1 MDYGVSLEINNNK
14 AAGRIGNSLTAVE
27 NDKSREGLAY
37 LTPGKR
43 ITGTVVSVD
52 KQVTLDFDGHRVTT
66 SKELMKNAAI
76 GDRKTFEVIKATCT
90 EIELKLLE
98 GSLEVLR
105 QTIKA
110 ISVKEKDLEAVLA
123 QKKQAT
129 KQTEKEKAVREAIDK
144 LEEIST
150 KFTEQDYI
158 ALEEEGFAAEAM
170 PIQGLYIAIDR
181 VKKGSKGAQSWKGI
195 LGDTASVTKVFDAQ
209 LKARLKEENLPV
221 SKQNLDRIKKTLT
234 LSDTITKMDDRA
246 MKYLILRDEEPT
258 IDNIYKAY
266 YSGSSRYPEARTEL
280 TATQWK
286 ELEGQVEEVLRS
298 SGYEVNTEN
307 MADARWL
314 LENELPLN
322 EKTFRYRKELEDI
335 KANTDTNMVLDRIF
349 EGMKNGTA
357 PGDIP
362 LASQNIPD
370 LEQSITKVHSIG
382 KEAVAYAIKEKLTLN
397 IKNLAAVQEDINTG
411 RLTLKSA
418 EPEDAKVPEVNA
430 PKFQNE
436 RIEQGRELQD
446 KDYEYRENSPDH
458 QEYEEV
464 KAQRQLE
471 EIRLRMSLE
480 AASRLEKK
488 GIHVETERLEKVVEE
503 LKRLEDS
510 YYKRLLSEAE
520 AADTPEAIQLLRST
534 TEGVEQLKYL
544 PAAVLGA
551 TLIERRTQTIPDLIS
566 SGAKLITDYAKS
578 GTAYETLATVPN
590 AQYGDSI
597 LKAFSNISSLLAELN
612 LEDTQANQRAVRIL
626 GYNRMDITKEAIDQA
641 KAYDME
647 VTTLI
652 KNLHP
657 AVTVRMIKE
666 GLDPLSMPIGE
677 LNTAIDRMKEEQGI
691 TSEDKFSN
699 YLHKL
704 ERENGISPQ
713 ERNAYIGIYRLLYN
727 VEKSDGAAL
736 GALLKANQEVTLSH
750 LLTAVQTG
758 RRGSVSAVIN
768 DEFGMLTEVERDRES
783 IADQLKGFLHT
794 PEEIQED
801 STTEEEQREATRDY
815 LNRVV
820 KQLTEEISPAKLKD
834 MQPSEA
840 MTAVSQAG
848 PMTTSSVVN
857 ADDGPWDSIKNIPI
871 EKLLEQLQKL
881 PEKEESAGDQYTQK
895 VLEIRELCKN
905 SEQSLRFLN
914 DFQMAGSPQNIMI
927 ANQILSNGVSPIV
940 RLMKKQNEN
949 NSENKENKLKDLNEI
964 SDTLIDKSSMNEV
977 YNNLETQAKEALTR
991 ECSSEIIDSN
1001 RLSELR
1007 AIGRQLTFL
1016 KNMASKEFYQIP
1028 IETKNGITN
1037 MNLTILR
1044 GSETTGKVSV
1054 TVWSKELG
1062 DIKAELS
1069 LKEYMLKGY
1078 IVCDNRN
1085 GLQRLQAKA
1094 EEIEKAAKT
1103 SNLNLKQLDFAI
1115 IGKESDNYIY
1125 QNPQELGHS
1134 SSKDYSTERALYRLA
1149 KAIIQTVRLAE
1160 NNEEAT

>member
-1 MDYGVSLEINNNK
+1 MNYSVSLEINNKK
-14 AAGRIGNSLTAVE
+14 AAGRSSNSPIAVE

-52 KQVTLDFDGHRVTT
+52 KQVTLDFDGHKVTT
-66 SKELMKNAAI
+66 SKDVMKNAVL
-76 GDRKTFEVIKATCT
+76 GDRKTFEVIKATGS

-98 GSLEVLR
+98 GSLKALR

-110 ISVKEKDLEAVLA
+110 ISVKEKDWETVLA

-129 KQTEKEKAVREAIDK
+129 KQTEKEKAVREALDK

-158 ALEEEGFAAEAM
+158 ALEEEGFAAEEM
-170 PIQGLYIAIDR
+170 PIQGLYRAIDR
-181 VKKGSKGAQSWKGI
+181 VKKGSKGEESWKGL
-195 LGDTASVTKVFDAQ
+195 LGEDTTMTKVFDAQ

-221 SKQNLDRIKKTLT
+221 TKQNLDRIKRTLT
-234 LSDTITKMDDRA
+234 LSDTINKMDDRA
-246 MKYLILRDEEPT
+246 MKYLISRDDEPT
-258 IDNIYKAY
+258 IENIYKAY
-266 YSGSSRYPEARTEL
+266 YSGSSRYPEAKAEL

-286 ELEGQVEEVLRS
+286 ELEGQVKEVIRS

-322 EKTFRYRKELEDI
+322 GKTFRYRKELENI
-335 KANTDTNMVLDRIF
+335 KANTDTDMVLDRIF
-349 EGMKNGTA
+349 EGMKKGKA

-362 LASQNIPD
+362 LASQSIPN
-370 LEQSITKVHSIG
+370 LEHSIAKAHSIG
-382 KEAVAYAIKEKLTLN
+382 DEAVAYAVKEKLTLN
-397 IKNLAAVQEDINTG
+397 IKNLAAVQEDLNAG
-411 RLTLKSA
+411 RITLKQTA
-418 EPEDAKVPEVNA
+418 EEAAVSEAKA
-430 PKFQNE
+430 PVLQ
-436 RIEQGRELQD
+436 EQQMEQD
-446 KDYEYRENSPDH
+446 QGMGEKDYEYLENLSDH

-471 EIRLRMSLE
+471 EIRLKMSLE
-480 AASRLEKK
+480 AATRLEKK

-520 AADTPEAIQLLRST
+520 AADKAEAIQLLRST

-551 TLIERRTQTIPDLIS
+551 TLLERRTQTIPDLIS
-566 SGAKLITDYAKS
+566 TGAKLITEYAKA
-578 GTAYETLATVPN
+578 GAAYETLATVPN
-590 AQYGDSI
+590 SEYGDSI
-597 LKAFSNISSLLAELN
+597 QKAFSNISSLLAELN
-612 LEDTQANQRAVRIL
+612 LEDTQANQRAARIL
-626 GYNRMDITKEAIDQA
+626 GYNQMDITKEAIDEA

-647 VTTLI
+647 VSSLI

-666 GLDPLSMPIGE
+666 GMDPLSMPIGE
-677 LNTAIDRMKEEQGI
+677 LNTTIDRMKEEQGI
-691 TSEDKFSN
+691 TSEDRFSN

-713 ERNAYIGIYRLLYN
+713 ERNSYIGIYRLLYN

-736 GALLKANQEVTLSH
+736 GAVLKANQAVTLSH

-758 RRGSVSAVIN
+758 RRGRVTAAIN
-768 DEFGMLTEVERDRES
+768 DEFGMLTEIERDKES
-783 IADQLKGFLHT
+783 IADQLKGFLNAS
-794 PEEIQED
+794 EEIQED
-801 STTEEEQREATRDY
+801 SAKEEDQREATREY
-815 LNRVV
+815 LNQVV
-820 KQLTEEISPAKLKD
+820 KQLTDEISPAKLKSI
-834 MQPSEA
+834 QQSEA
-840 MTAVSQAG
+840 MSVVSQLV
-848 PMTTSSVVN
+848 PMTTSSVSN
-857 ADDGPWDSIKNIPI
+857 ADDGPWETIKNIPI
-871 EKLLEQLQKL
+871 EKLLEQLQTM
-881 PEKEESAGDQYTQK
+881 PENEDSVGGQYTQK

-914 DFQMAGSPQNIMI
+914 DYQMAGSPQNIMI
-927 ANQILSNGVSPIV
+927 ANQILSNGISPIV

-949 NSENKENKLKDLNEI
+949 NSENTENKLKDLNEI
-964 SDTLIDKSSMNEV
+964 SDTIIDKSSMNEV
-977 YNNLETQAKEALTR
+977 YNNLEAQAKEALTR
-991 ECSSEIIDSN
+991 ECSQEIIDSN
-1001 RLSELR
+1001 RLAELR
-1007 AIGRQLTFL
+1007 TIGKQLTFL
-1016 KNMASKEFYQIP
+1016 RNMASKEFYQVP

-1044 GSETTGKVSV
+1044 GTETTGKVSV

-1069 LKEYMLKGY
+1069 LKEHMVKGY
-1078 IVCDNRN
+1078 IACDNRN
-1085 GLQRLQAKA
+1085 GLQRLQGKA
-1094 EEIEKAAKT
+1094 EEIEKAART

-1115 IGKESDNYIY
+1115 IGKESENYNY
-1125 QNPQELGHS
+1125 QNPQDLGHS
-1134 SSKDYSTERALYRLA
+1134 SNKDYSTERALYCLA
-1149 KAIIQTVRLAE
+1149 KAIVQTVRLAE
-1160 NNEEAT
+1160 NNEEVA